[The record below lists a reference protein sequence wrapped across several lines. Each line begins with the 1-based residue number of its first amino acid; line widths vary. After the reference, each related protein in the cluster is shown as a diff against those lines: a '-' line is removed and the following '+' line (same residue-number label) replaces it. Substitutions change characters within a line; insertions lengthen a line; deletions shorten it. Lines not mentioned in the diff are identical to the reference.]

1 MSEDQPNPQSS
12 APTSWRDVYQ
22 LVQDSEKRLT
32 ATITDGFQRQS
43 AVSQDHEVRLRVLEA
58 SDQRDSAS
66 NRAVTQV
73 FGAGRATLIVL
84 LSVASLLL
92 SALSILAP
100 K

>member
-1 MSEDQPNPQSS
+1 MADDAPNQQSS

-58 SDQRDSAS
+58 SDQRDAAS

-84 LSVASLLL
+84 LSLASL
-92 SALSILAP
+92 AVSIIAIIVR
-100 K
+100 